1 MNTATAYAARS
12 TAARK
17 AAQEL
22 ASQDRPFTRFDEQ
35 RAAHL
40 IEYVGR
46 CYSLA
51 HKAAGLDIEGMRA
64 TESIFHDRSEAR
76 RAWADIR
83 KARRNL

>member
-1 MNTATAYAARS
+1 MNTPVAYAVRS

-22 ASQDRPFTRFDEQ
+22 ASEDRPFTRFDEQ
-35 RAAHL
+35 RAVHL
-40 IEYVGR
+40 IEYVDR
-46 CYSLA
+46 CYSLTY
-51 HKAAGLDIEGMRA
+51 KAAGLDAEGMRV
-64 TESIFHDRSEAR
+64 TESIFHDRAEAR